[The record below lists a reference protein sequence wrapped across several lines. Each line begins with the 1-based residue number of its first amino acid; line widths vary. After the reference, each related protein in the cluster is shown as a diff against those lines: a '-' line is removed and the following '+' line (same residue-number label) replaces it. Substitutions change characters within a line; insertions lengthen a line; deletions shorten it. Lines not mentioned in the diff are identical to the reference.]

1 MKIDIEIDVM
11 TFENCEKA
19 YEIDRSDIPYS
30 YVEDVPTLIRTM
42 EYGAEN
48 NLIGHAFLVRT
59 DNKPI
64 ATIMIGEGIVGEA
77 DPIELQDR
85 PFYRLMFFVVDK
97 RYRNLG
103 LGTQIL
109 ETAIDRIYVE
119 YGERPILLEVQQENE
134 NAARFYER
142 NGFKRTSY
150 RIEDDYYF
158 VRGL

>member
-19 YEIDRSDIPYS
+19 YEIDRSDIPYN

-42 EYGAEN
+42 
-48 NLIGHAFLVRT
+48 
-59 DNKPI
+59 
-64 ATIMIGEGIVGEA
+64 
-77 DPIELQDR
+77 
-85 PFYRLMFFVVDK
+85 
-97 RYRNLG
+97 
-103 LGTQIL
+103 
-109 ETAIDRIYVE
+109 E

-134 NAARFYER
+134 SAARFYER